1 MAKFWSFLNTSIK
14 VVAYLMHHLACH
26 QWSKLQTKLA
36 TLGYSRKNPN
46 RGLRIYF
53 SENSPAIFRLVTLP
67 WEIPKKTSS
76 PLDILQNC
84 MTPFENFKVKNQDP
98 WRFFLVQLW
107 KFHFVFS
114 WLLEFTHALS
124 SIPLEIACPQFLSL
138 FGFSLEFWG
147 VLAKDQHQNSLKW
160 QFLLVQ
166 F

>member
-14 VVAYLMHHLACH
+14 VVAYLMHH

-36 TLGYSRKNPN
+36 TLGYSSKNPN

-84 MTPFENFKVKNQDP
+84 VTPLENFKIKNQEPFLYNSGNFISFLVDS
-98 WRFFLVQLW
+98 WNLHMFFLQYPW
-107 KFHFVFS
+107 KLHVLNS
-114 WLLEFTHALS
+114 
-124 SIPLEIACPQFLSL
+124 CPCLDFL
-138 FGFSLEFWG
+138 
-147 VLAKDQHQNSLKW
+147 
-160 QFLLVQ
+160 
-166 F
+166 